1 MKGLP
6 FRKRHVGFRGGG
18 SKQAI
23 QMAALMELEQPLMRP
38 ANSAWMTCKSSKNSR
53 GQEYRTRTLEGH
65 LFLHSMPG
73 RYEPIE
79 EFLTDIVVKNI
90 SCVVCLASQ
99 DEIGQRSPAYA
110 TLLGGTVPW
119 EHIAFPIW
127 NLGTPDEL
135 ALEPL
140 PREIVKRLREG
151 RNVLIHCDAGIGRA
165 GSVAVAVLLNFWPLS
180 HNAES
185 ATAFERRA

>member
-1 MKGLP
+1 MRRVELP
-6 FRKRHVGFRGGG
+6 G
-18 SKQAI
+18 
-23 QMAALMELEQPLMRP
+23 
-38 ANSAWMTCKSSKNSR
+38 
-53 GQEYRTRTLEGH
+53 TLEGH

-79 EFLTDIVVKNI
+79 EFLIDIVLKNI
-90 SCVVCLASQ
+90 SCVVCLASP
-99 DEIGQRSPAYA
+99 DEIRQRSPAYA
-110 TLLGGTVPW
+110 TLLAGTVPW

-127 NLGTPDEL
+127 TPDEF

-140 PREIVKRLREG
+140 TWEIVKRLREG
-151 RNVLIHCDAGIGRA
+151 RNVLIHCDSGIGRA

>member
-1 MKGLP
+1 MRRVELP
-6 FRKRHVGFRGGG
+6 G
-18 SKQAI
+18 
-23 QMAALMELEQPLMRP
+23 
-38 ANSAWMTCKSSKNSR
+38 N
-53 GQEYRTRTLEGH
+53 LEGY

-79 EFLTDIVVKNI
+79 EFLADIVVKNI

-140 PREIVKRLREG
+140 IREIVKRLREG
-151 RNVLIHCDAGIGRA
+151 RNVLVHCDSGIGRA
-165 GSVAVAVLLNFWPLS
+165 GAVAVAVLVHFWLQS
-180 HNAES
+180 KISNGVQNAGS
-185 ATAFERRA
+185 RREPPRRRPR